1 MQIYD
6 PDPVDCNLKNIN
18 ILNHLP
24 DHALEL
30 IERKCTWLKF
40 GPDDVVLDR
49 SDDDQNEVFFL
60 VKGRVRILNLAG
72 DETEIALA
80 DLEAGANFGELSAI
94 DCRGRSARVQGSDHC
109 IIARLDRDDFIS
121 MLMEFP
127 KIALDLLDHFASI
140 IRNMTERVTSLTA
153 LSAHQRIFNEL
164 VRIADPNPR
173 GDGSWV
179 IGTVPSHAEIAS
191 WSGTNKAEVA
201 NAIGGLVRNGILE
214 RHHRSYKINDHEK
227 LKLLAHLS

>member
-49 SDDDQNEVFFL
+49 FDDDQNEVFFL

-173 GDGSWV
+173 GDGSWI